1 MPRYEVYAT
10 RWDDPHIIEELL
22 PARGLQFSMPL
33 SGHGECSFT
42 ASVEPGRS
50 FWRPAIAPVVSG
62 LLIARDNVPAW
73 CGWVVAEDQTGE
85 REFSFRAVEWGGFF
99 AYVPPVVKS
108 YSAENDHAIFR
119 DLITSAQAVSGQDV
133 QVEVGTSYGGS
144 TSDLTINAWDVTT
157 VEELFS
163 QLASS
168 EGGPE
173 WYFGAAGTMS
183 DPRRV
188 LSLGDRLGSLDPAAV
203 LEYVEDTEEYVAP
216 DAPPEVV
223 LLSSLFAGDEARR
236 VVRRRGG
243 NVLQARRTR
252 DSAKSATVAVAVG
265 SGEEKAQL
273 RKSATSSLIGAG
285 WPRLTRTNTY
295 PDVTRA
301 TTLLR
306 HAQADLAAAE
316 GLTTGYQLVTLDG
329 DPDWTQVPRGSNV
342 RVILDT
348 DVYGAERPVGGS
360 DGFVTRVLGIT
371 VAVPDDGGDAQ
382 VQWDTATVQE
392 AP

>member
-1 MPRYEVYAT
+1 MARYEVYAT
-10 RWDDPHIIEELL
+10 RWDDPRIIEELL

-62 LLIARDNVPAW
+62 LLVARDNVPAW
-73 CGWVVAEDQTGE
+73 CGWVVSEDQSGE
-85 REFSFRAVEWGGFF
+85 REFSFRAVEWGAFF
-99 AYVPPVVKS
+99 AYVAAGASPWSQV
-108 YSAENDHAIFR
+108 NDHQIFR
-119 DLITSAQAVSGQDV
+119 DLVTRAQAVTGQDV
-133 QVEVGTSYGGS
+133 AVEVGTSMGAS
-144 TSDLTINAWDVTT
+144 VSDLTINAWDVTT
-157 VEELFS
+157 VEEQFT
-163 QLASS
+163 QLANS

-173 WYFGAAGTMS
+173 WRFGAAGTMT

-188 LSLGDRLGSLDPAAV
+188 LSLADRLGSVDPAAV
-203 LEYVEDTEEYVAP
+203 LEYVEDTEDYRAP
-216 DAPPEVV
+216 DGPPEIV
-223 LLSSLFAGDEARR
+223 LLSSLFPSEHTQS

-243 NVLQARRTR
+243 NVLQVRRTR
-252 DSAKSATVAVAVG
+252 DSARSATVAVAVG

-273 RKSATSSLIGAG
+273 RQSATSGLIAAG
-285 WPRLTRTNTY
+285 WPRLTRTETY
-295 PDVTRA
+295 SDVTSNA
-301 TTLLR
+301 TLLR

-316 GLTTGYQLVTLDG
+316 GLTTGYQMVTLDG
-329 DPDWTQVPRGSNV
+329 EPDWTQVPVGSNV

-360 DGFVTRVLGIT
+360 DGFLARVQGIT